1 MLTKINHEYLG
12 NIEYDDEMFEIKNV
26 ELEFI
31 SESAYILANITN
43 DPNDRKN
50 CKIEYEEYLKKIGAE
65 IINEHTIRLDILK
78 YIGNNETKNI
88 IIPKANHY
96 IAMFMDSDIEIMP
109 DISGMINNNCELMFA
124 DSAIKNIVIP
134 KNIKTVPYGMFKNCY
149 NAVSINIDHRAI
161 IQPYAFSELF
171 LGKIYAPYII
181 CKNHAFEESFIVV
194 QSDSVLRKYI
204 TIDQD
209 ILDNMDVINAEN
221 MSKSALNDM
230 FSSKEKLDPK
240 DMHAFMKGLSVLT
253 KNLETDESDETI
265 TMENRLRIT
274 AYSAIMGSY
283 INENNLYMQDYLAT
297 IDEYKKSIKNNN
309 TDALRLTA
317 RVADL
322 IDQKDRK
329 NAMKA
334 FEKMLS
340 GFYQITDEINQD
352 AIDKNREYL
361 EARADI
367 AATQPLLQEIIKND
381 IMTVRSNNYL
391 KNDITKALLDEIFKD
406 INKNDQ
412 DISELKNLRK
422 ANP

>member
-1 MLTKINHEYLG
+1 MLTRINHEYLG
-12 NIEYDDEMFEIKNV
+12 NIEYDDEIFEIKNV

-50 CKIEYEEYLKKIGAE
+50 CKIEYEKYLKKIGAE

-88 IIPKANHY
+88 IIPKT
-96 IAMFMDSDIEIMP
+96 SIEIMP

-171 LGKIYAPYII
+171 LGKIYAPDII

-204 TIDQD
+204 TIDQN

-240 DMHAFMKGLSVLT
+240 DMHAFMKGLSVLA

-265 TMENRLRIT
+265 TMENRL
-274 AYSAIMGSY
+274 
-283 INENNLYMQDYLAT
+283 
-297 IDEYKKSIKNNN
+297 
-309 TDALRLTA
+309 
-317 RVADL
+317 
-322 IDQKDRK
+322 
-329 NAMKA
+329 
-334 FEKMLS
+334 

-352 AIDKNREYL
+352 AINKNREYL